1 MTGKKVLAVCIAT
14 SGLAWL
20 AGCEKAAPP
29 PPPEKSKVSIIL
41 TAFGD
46 KDATFG
52 ETQPFLK
59 AMKNNVDRTPESAF
73 CKGVFEGTL
82 FDQPVVVA
90 TTGTGKDNSG
100 PCMQEL
106 LYKYGNNIKEV
117 IWSGIG
123 GVSAAVGGYVN
134 REGQVRSPMDPV
146 MVGDVCIS
154 SLSWNY
160 DLAFTGAADGAKARA
175 ESGKRYDPA
184 GGWWPMMDS
193 NGKSTVL
200 GFENIQLF
208 TIADNTLASEI
219 TAAAGKVTWPE
230 IDTAVRAKIERYFS
244 PEQVRPVRFYDSSKC
259 GELSSDNFWAG
270 VIEDRLARQYLASL
284 IATSGYGPA
293 TTSEDDVIAFTAM
306 ESSSWMSVVARWNK
320 FNKANIPMAV
330 VRGGSNYPHVP
341 LDANADPKPGPDGK
355 LLTAMEEIEL
365 GLQEA
370 GASFAWNNA
379 ALPILK
385 MFELRS
391 AAKPAPAK

>member
-1 MTGKKVLAVCIAT
+1 MTAKKILAFCIVS
-14 SGLAWL
+14 SGLAL
-20 AGCEKAAPP
+20 FYGCDKTASPSPETPKA
-29 PPPEKSKVSIIL
+29 SIIL

-59 AMKNNVDRTPESAF
+59 ALKNKVDRTPESAY
-73 CKGVFEGTL
+73 CKGVYEGTL

-106 LYKYGNNIKEV
+106 LYKYGTNIKEV

-123 GVSAAVGGYVN
+123 GVSAAVGGFVN
-134 REGQVRSPMDPV
+134 QSGQVRTPMDPV

-154 SLSWNY
+154 ALSWNY
-160 DLAFTGAADGAKARA
+160 DLSFTGAADGAAARA
-175 ESGKRYDPA
+175 ASGNRYDPA

-193 NGKSTVL
+193 KGKSSVL
-200 GFENIQLF
+200 GFENVQLF
-208 TIADNTLASEI
+208 TIADKALATEL
-219 TAAAGKVTWPE
+219 TAAAGKISRPE
-230 IDTAVRAKIERYFS
+230 VAADVRNKIERYFS
-244 PEQVRPVRFYDSSKC
+244 PEQVRPIRFYDSSQC
-259 GELSSDNFWAG
+259 GEMSSDNFWAG

-293 TTSEDDVIAFTAM
+293 ATTEDDVVVFTAM
-306 ESSSWMSVVARWNK
+306 ESSSWMSVVSRWNK
-320 FNKANIPMAV
+320 FKQANIPMAV
-330 VRGGSNYPHVP
+330 VRGGSNYTHVP
-341 LDANADPKPGPDGK
+341 LDSNANPKPSPDGK

-385 MFELRS
+385 MFELRRS
-391 AAKPAPAK
+391 SNQQPSK